1 MKYIHLLV
9 LVCLAQTLV
18 FGQQQP
24 VEGFLTGK
32 SAVLISCSPIAQ
44 PSLTW
49 EELAEK
55 VHSPLVDAGGD
66 PVGYFELEE
75 VALSEET
82 LQIYANAFQK
92 RLINNII
99 VVTRTS
105 NGNFHLNIFPFSKN
119 VNIISPGEHVSVS
132 APNLDQFSED
142 VKSIGVNRPSENF
155 LVIEIPEFPRVEEGQ
170 GGASRSSNFIRRN
183 PLNLDVFK
191 LGVLLTGASG
201 DSGYLLTFR
210 HDLFGKSEAQRLADQ
225 QAEREGLES
234 VFKEVYPYQ
243 VEFLATARSNQEL
256 IRDRVQFM
264 LMKIE
269 GREGDIMENMGL
281 NIPPDVDPHRIVVKY
296 YVKFLVRDELY
307 IGEKWDASPNWK
319 EALTSF
325 LRQISSK

>member
-1 MKYIHLLV
+1 MKYIHMLV
-9 LVCLAQTLV
+9 LVCFVQALV

-24 VEGFLTGK
+24 VEGFLSGK
-32 SAVLISCSPIAQ
+32 SAVLISCSPAAQ

-105 NGNFHLNIFPFSKN
+105 NGNFHLHIFPFSKN
-119 VNIISPGEHVSVS
+119 ENIISPGEHISVS
-132 APNLDQFSED
+132 ATSLDQFFED
-142 VKSIGVNRPSENF
+142 VKSIGVNKPSENF
-155 LVIEIPEFPRVEEGQ
+155 LVIEIPEFPQVEEGQ
-170 GGASRSSNFIRRN
+170 GRTSGASNFLRRK

-191 LGVLLTGASG
+191 IGVLLSGASG

-210 HDLFGKSEAQRLADQ
+210 HDLFGKSEAQRLAEQ
-225 QAEREGLES
+225 REEREGLES
-234 VFKEVYPYQ
+234 VFEEVYPYQ
-243 VEFLATARSNQEL
+243 VEFINTARSNQEL

-264 LMKIE
+264 LMRIE

-281 NIPPDVDPHRIVVKY
+281 NVPPEVDPNRIVVKY
-296 YVKFLVRDELY
+296 YVKFLVRNELY
-307 IGEKWDASPNWK
+307 IGEKWDASPSWK
-319 EALTSF
+319 EALSSF
-325 LRQISSK
+325 LRQISEN